1 MDVSRVNEHSLA
13 SAGLFIYALRFL
25 RIFLKGVW
33 V

>member
-1 MDVSRVNEHSLA
+1 MLSRVDGHSLA
-13 SAGLFIYALRFL
+13 SVKLFIYALRFL